1 MTKAEEGGS
10 SLFLSL
16 GLRHCFVI
24 GHSDFV
30 ITAVPVYQ
38 GHR

>member
-1 MTKAEEGGS
+1 MTKAEEGWP

-24 GHSDFV
+24 SLSDFV
-30 ITAVPVYQ
+30 ITAVLVYQ